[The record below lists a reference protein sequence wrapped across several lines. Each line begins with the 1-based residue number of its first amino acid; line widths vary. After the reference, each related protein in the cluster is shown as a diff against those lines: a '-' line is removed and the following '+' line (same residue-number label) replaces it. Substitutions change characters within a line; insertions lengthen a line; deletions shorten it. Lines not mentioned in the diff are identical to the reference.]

1 METFAA
7 YTAQTDY
14 EVGRVLDVLQ
24 QVGQADNTLVF
35 WEIGDNGA
43 SMEGTLN
50 GVFNE
55 MTSLNGQPE
64 DTVYIL
70 QHIDEIGGPKSYNHF
85 PVGWAWAMNT
95 PFQWG
100 KQVASHFGGTRNPL
114 VVSWPNRIK
123 DKGGLRTQ
131 FHHAIDIVPTILEA
145 AGIPEPVSVNG
156 VAQKPIEGIS
166 MMYSWD
172 DAAAKG
178 QRPTQY
184 FEMFGN
190 RALYHDGWI
199 AACRHGRLPWQTMG
213 SADFADDVWELY
225 NVEEDFSEYS
235 DLAAKQP
242 EKLRELIDL
251 FYAEAGK
258 YDVLPL
264 DDRFAERT
272 DPGMRPSLIAGR
284 TDFTYYPGA
293 FRIAESCAPNV
304 KNRTHSITA
313 EVVVPSGGAD
323 GVLVAAGGVVGGYT
337 LFVKD
342 GKPTY
347 EYNWFTE
354 ARYRITGSQP
364 LPAGPCTIRVLFEY
378 DGGGIGKGGSVVMSV
393 NDKEVAKGRVE
404 HTVPA
409 RYSADETFD
418 VGRDT
423 GSPVSSEYESPFPY
437 RGVLKKVEI
446 SLGDQR
452 LTPEEATA
460 IRDMEAAA
468 AQARH

>member
-1 METFAA
+1 
-7 YTAQTDY
+7 
-14 EVGRVLDVLQ
+14 
-24 QVGQADNTLVF
+24 
-35 WEIGDNGA
+35 
-43 SMEGTLN
+43 
-50 GVFNE
+50 
-55 MTSLNGQPE
+55 
-64 DTVYIL
+64 
-70 QHIDEIGGPKSYNHF
+70 
-85 PVGWAWAMNT
+85 
-95 PFQWG
+95 
-100 KQVASHFGGTRNPL
+100 
-114 VVSWPNRIK
+114 
-123 DKGGLRTQ
+123 
-131 FHHAIDIVPTILEA
+131 
-145 AGIPEPVSVNG
+145 
-156 VAQKPIEGIS
+156 
-166 MMYSWD
+166 
-172 DAAAKG
+172 
-178 QRPTQY
+178 
-184 FEMFGN
+184 
-190 RALYHDGWI
+190 
-199 AACRHGRLPWQTMG
+199 
-213 SADFADDVWELY
+213 
-225 NVEEDFSEYS
+225 
-235 DLAAKQP
+235 
-242 EKLRELIDL
+242 
-251 FYAEAGK
+251 
-258 YDVLPL
+258 
-264 DDRFAERT
+264 
-272 DPGMRPSLIAGR
+272 MRPSLIAGR